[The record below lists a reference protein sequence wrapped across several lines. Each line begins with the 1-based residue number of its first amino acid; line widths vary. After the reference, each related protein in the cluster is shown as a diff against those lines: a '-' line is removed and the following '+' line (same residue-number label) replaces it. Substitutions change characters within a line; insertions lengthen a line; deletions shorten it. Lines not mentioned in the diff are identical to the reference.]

1 VVARRTTTA
10 GTRAEA
16 QTGKGARNDKGAR
29 PTLSSPDRIVYP
41 DVGLTK
47 RDVFDYYEAVAPRLL
62 EDAGERLMSVVR
74 CPDGIEGERFFQ
86 KHLGP
91 AFKSLHRM
99 EIAENDGKRAQ
110 YAWLDDV
117 AGVLSL
123 AQMNVIE
130 FHPWGSRV
138 KSLEKPD
145 RLIFDLDP
153 DEGMAWPKVK
163 AAAQELRDALAEF
176 ELQSFPRLTGGKGVH
191 LVVPIARRYAW
202 DQARDFSDRF
212 AHAMEA
218 RMPTRYVATMSK
230 AKREG
235 RIFIDW
241 LRNGRGATA
250 VASWSLRARKGAPVA
265 MPVTWDEFAR
275 VRSADRFKLRD
286 ALKRLDAPIWDDV
299 GARDQR
305 LPKAADLH

>member
-1 VVARRTTTA
+1 MPGRRTATTL
-10 GTRAEA
+10 
-16 QTGKGARNDKGAR
+16 
-29 PTLSSPDRIVYP
+29 PTLSSPDRVVYP
-41 DVGLTK
+41 DVGITK
-47 RDVFDYYEAVAPRLL
+47 RDVFRYYEAVADHLL
-62 EDAGERLMSVVR
+62 EDAGDRLMSVVR
-74 CPDGIEGERFFQ
+74 CPNGIDGERFFQ

-91 AFKSLHRM
+91 AFGKALHRV
-99 EIAENDGKRAQ
+99 EIAENDGKLAQ
-110 YAWLDDV
+110 YAWLDDL

-138 KSLEKPD
+138 KTLEKPD

-153 DEGMAWPKVK
+153 DPGIGWAKIK
-163 AAAQELRDALAEF
+163 AAAIELRDTLADF

-191 LVVPIARRYAW
+191 LVVPIARRYSW
-202 DQARDFSDRF
+202 DQGRDFADKF

-218 RMPTRYVATMSK
+218 RMPDKYVATMSK

-250 VASWSLRARKGAPVA
+250 VASWSLRARPGAPVA

-275 VRSADRFKLRD
+275 VRAPDRFKLRD
-286 ALKRLDAPIWDDV
+286 ALKRLDAPIWDDA

>member
-1 VVARRTTTA
+1 MRTGTASATASRKTT
-10 GTRAEA
+10 
-16 QTGKGARNDKGAR
+16 R
-29 PTLSSPDRIVYP
+29 PTLSSPDRVVYP
-41 DVGLTK
+41 DAGITK
-47 RDVFDYYEAVAPRLL
+47 RDVFEYYEAVADRLI
-62 EDAGERLMSVVR
+62 EDAGDRLMSVVR
-74 CPDGIEGERFFQ
+74 CPDGIDGERFFQ

-110 YAWLDDV
+110 YAWLDDL

-123 AQMNVIE
+123 AQMNVVE

-138 KSLEKPD
+138 KTLEKPD

-153 DEGMAWPKVK
+153 DEGMAWPKIK
-163 AAAQELRDALAEF
+163 AAARELRDTLAEF

-202 DQARDFSDRF
+202 DQAREFADRF

-218 RMPTRYVATMSK
+218 RAPARYVATMSK

-286 ALKRLDAPIWDDV
+286 AMKRVDAPIWDYA

>member
-1 VVARRTTTA
+1 MATRRTASTL
-10 GTRAEA
+10 
-16 QTGKGARNDKGAR
+16 
-29 PTLSSPDRIVYP
+29 PTLSSPDRVVYP
-41 DVGLTK
+41 DVGITK
-47 RDVFDYYEAVAPRLL
+47 RDVFKYYEAVAQRLL

-74 CPDGIEGERFFQ
+74 CPNGIEGERFFQ

-91 AFKSLHRM
+91 AFGKSLHRV
-99 EIAENDGKRAQ
+99 EITENDGKRAE
-110 YAWLDDV
+110 YAWLDDL

-130 FHPWGSRV
+130 FHPWSSRI
-138 KSLEKPD
+138 KTLEKPD
-145 RLIFDLDP
+145 RLTFDLDP
-153 DEGMAWPKVK
+153 DPGIAWTKVK
-163 AAAQELRDALAEF
+163 AAATELRDALADF
-176 ELQSFPRLTGGKGVH
+176 DLQSFPRLTGGKGVH
-191 LVVPIARRYAW
+191 LVVPIARRYSW
-202 DQARDFSDRF
+202 DQARDFTDRF
-212 AHAMEA
+212 AHAMET
-218 RMPTRYVATMSK
+218 RMPNKYVATMSK

-250 VASWSLRARKGAPVA
+250 VASWSLRARPGAPVA

-275 VRSADRFKLRD
+275 VRAPDRFKMRD
-286 ALKRLDAPIWDDV
+286 ALKRLDAPIWDDA